1 MMIDQPFFE
10 RWRASGVLE
19 LAAALGIGY
28 EADRRPTLQ
37 LFVDRL
43 PRPGDYLDVNFGLY
57 RFVRVWPDG
66 AETVL
71 ERVKQ
76 PSRN

>member
-1 MMIDQPFFE
+1 MLD
-10 RWRASGVLE
+10 LH
-19 LAAALGIGY
+19 
-28 EADRRPTLQ
+28 
-37 LFVDRL
+37 VDRL

-57 RFVRVWPDG
+57 RFVGIAAG
-66 AETVL
+66 AGGAYHADTVL

>member
-1 MMIDQPFFE
+1 
-10 RWRASGVLE
+10 
-19 LAAALGIGY
+19 
-28 EADRRPTLQ
+28 

-43 PRPGDYLDVNFGLY
+43 PRPGDYLDVTFARY
-57 RFVRVWPDG
+57 RFVHVAAAGTPAHD
-66 AETVL
+66 ADTVL